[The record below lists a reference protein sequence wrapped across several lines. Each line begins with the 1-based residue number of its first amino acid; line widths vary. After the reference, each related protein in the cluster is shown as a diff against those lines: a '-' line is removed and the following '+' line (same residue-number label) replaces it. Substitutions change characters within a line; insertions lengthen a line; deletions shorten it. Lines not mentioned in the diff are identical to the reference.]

1 MSSKRVVVL
10 GASGFIGSHVVSQA
24 EARGL
29 EVVGLSS
36 RDLDLMAPE
45 SIGILTSVLRAG
57 DTVVHSAAIAPA
69 RDAAEAAANLTMTNS
84 LVKAAEGLEL
94 GQLVIVSSDAV
105 YGSTSGVVTE
115 ETVCTPDSF
124 HGVMSLGRELAC
136 AGIRTDVFTIV
147 RPAPVYG
154 MGDPHNS
161 YGPNRFARQALGD
174 GQIAVFGGGEAG
186 RDHVVISD
194 VADVIVRSITQ
205 SEIGVINVASGQ
217 MRTFAEVAELVC
229 SVAPSGATVASVGSE
244 ANPTFRS
251 FDLSGLIRR
260 FPNRIPTTP
269 EIGIPAMLR
278 LMVSAG

>member
-1 MSSKRVVVL
+1 MNSRRVVVT

-24 EARGL
+24 ESRGL
-29 EVVGLSS
+29 EVVGVSS

-45 SIGILTSVLRAG
+45 SFGILASLLRAG

-69 RDAAEAAANLTMTNS
+69 RNAAEAAANLTMTNN
-84 LVKAAEGLEL
+84 LVRAAEGLEL
-94 GQLVIVSSDAV
+94 GQLVVVSSDAV

-115 ETVCTPDSF
+115 QTVCTPDSI

-136 AGIRTDVFTIV
+136 AEIRTDVFTIV

-154 MGDPHNS
+154 MGDTHNS
-161 YGPNRFARQALGD
+161 YGPNRFVRQALGD
-174 GQIAVFGGGEAG
+174 GQITVFGNGEAG
-186 RDHVVISD
+186 RDHVDISD
-194 VADVIVRSITQ
+194 VADVILRSITQ
-205 SEIGVINVASGQ
+205 SERGVINVASGQ
-217 MRTFAEVAELVC
+217 MRTFTQVAELVR
-229 SVAPSGATVASVGSE
+229 SVAPSRATVASVGLE

-260 FPNRIPTTP
+260 FPDYIPTTP

-278 LMVSAG
+278 LMVRAE